1 MNNKE
6 IYPISVVYDVSYMA
20 SAEEVKI
27 ETIVLPFF
35 ADSTLQKVFEAIE
48 ESNRRGYTLVGNIKL
63 IKHQ

>member
-20 SAEEVKI
+20 SASEVKI
-27 ETIVLPFF
+27 ETIALPFS

-48 ESNRRGYTLVGNIKL
+48 EANRCGYTVVGNIKL